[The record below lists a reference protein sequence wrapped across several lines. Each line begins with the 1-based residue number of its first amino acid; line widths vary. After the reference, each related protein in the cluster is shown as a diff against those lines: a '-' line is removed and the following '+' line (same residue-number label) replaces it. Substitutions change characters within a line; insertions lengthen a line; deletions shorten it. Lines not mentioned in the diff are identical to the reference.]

1 MMEKANFFPYID
13 MAPALCHSTVV
24 GAIPNANR
32 APTAVTQPVEKAG
45 DLLTAEIYDKVKH
58 EEADRYDDGK
68 PKH

>member
-1 MMEKANFFPYID
+1 M
-13 MAPALCHSTVV
+13 
-24 GAIPNANR
+24 
-32 APTAVTQPVEKAG
+32 AVTQPVEKAG